1 MYETQLMKRFDCG
14 DIRPEEWLDVMAFR
28 QIESIHKVMSYFTCV
43 GSMLFTLINDFV
55 RIEYIKHIYRAGVIR
70 RLAQI

>member
-28 QIESIHKVMSYFTCV
+28 QIENIHKVASYYTRV
-43 GSMLFTLINDFV
+43 SSMLLTLINDSLRV
-55 RIEYIKHIYRAGVIR
+55 EYIQHIFGIG
-70 RLAQI
+70 IIC